1 VAVDHPLFWVLFNIF
16 VVIMLALDLGV
27 LNRRPHEIGFR
38 EAVTWSLVWVGL
50 AAAFAGFVYFWHGR
64 PAALEFVGGYLVEQ
78 SLSIDNLFVFVVIFR
93 YFKVPAPLQ
102 HRVLYWG
109 IIGALIMRGIFIV
122 AGVGLI
128 RRFDWLIYIFGA
140 FLVFNGVQLMRQT
153 EMEVHPDQNP
163 IVRLLRRLMPVSSE
177 YEGGKFLVRRERLYA
192 TPMLVVLLV
201 IETTDVLFAV
211 DSVPAVLAISLDPF
225 IVYTSNVFAI
235 LGLRSMYFVL
245 AGMMQTFRYLHYGLA
260 VILMFIGTK
269 MLISHF
275 YKIPTEVALG
285 VVAALLAVSV
295 GASLM
300 HKEASESEE

>member
-1 VAVDHPLFWVLFNIF
+1 MDHPLFWVLFNIF

-27 LNRRPHEIGFR
+27 LNRRPHEIAFR

-50 AAAFAGFVYFWHGR
+50 AAAFAGVVYFWHGR

-295 GASLM
+295 GASLL

>member
-1 VAVDHPLFWVLFNIF
+1 VDHPLFWVLFNIF

-27 LNRRPHEIGFR
+27 LNRRPHEIAFR

-285 VVAALLAVSV
+285 VVAALLAASV

>member
-1 VAVDHPLFWVLFNIF
+1 VTVDHPLFWVLFNIF

-285 VVAALLAVSV
+285 VVAALLAASV

>member
-1 VAVDHPLFWVLFNIF
+1 VDHPLFWVLFNIF

-93 YFKVPAPLQ
+93 YFKVPAPFQ

-285 VVAALLAVSV
+285 VVAALLAASV

>member
-1 VAVDHPLFWVLFNIF
+1 VTVDHPLFWVLFNIF
-16 VVIMLALDLGV
+16 VVTMLALDLGV

-109 IIGALIMRGIFIV
+109 IIGALLMRGIFIV

-192 TPMLVVLLV
+192 TPLLVVLLV

-269 MLISHF
+269 MLISHL

-285 VVAALLAVSV
+285 VVAALLAGSV
-295 GASLM
+295 GASLL
-300 HKEASESEE
+300 HKEASESQE

>member
-1 VAVDHPLFWVLFNIF
+1 MDHPLFWVLFNIF

-38 EAVTWSLVWVGL
+38 EAVSWSLVWVGL

>member
-1 VAVDHPLFWVLFNIF
+1 VTVDHPLFWVLFNIF

-245 AGMMQTFRYLHYGLA
+245 AGMMQTFRYLHYGVA

-295 GASLM
+295 CASLM

>member
-1 VAVDHPLFWVLFNIF
+1 VALDHPLFWILFNVF

-27 LNRRPHEIGFR
+27 LNRRPHEIRFR
-38 EAVTWSLVWVGL
+38 EALSWSLVWVAL
-50 AAAFAGFVYFWHGR
+50 AAAFATFVFFWHGR

-78 SLSIDNLFVFVVIFR
+78 SLSIDNLFVFLVIFR

-109 IIGALIMRGIFIV
+109 IIGALVMRGVFII

-128 RRFDWLIYIFGA
+128 RRFDWLIYLFGA
-140 FLVFNGVQLMRQT
+140 FLVFNGVQLMRQK

-163 IVRLLRRLMPVSSE
+163 IVRLLRRFMPVSSE
-177 YEGGKFLVRRERLYA
+177 YDGGKFLVRRERLYA

-245 AGMMQTFRYLHYGLA
+245 AGMMQTFRYLHYGLS
-260 VILMFIGTK
+260 VILIFIGVK
-269 MLISHF
+269 MLISHY
-275 YKIPTEVALG
+275 YKIPTGVALA
-285 VVAALLAVSV
+285 VVAALLALSV
-295 GASLM
+295 AASLL
-300 HKEASESEE
+300 HRQAPTAED

>member
-1 VAVDHPLFWVLFNIF
+1 MDHPLFWVLFNIF

-27 LNRRPHEIGFR
+27 LNRRPHEIAFR

-295 GASLM
+295 GASLL

>member
-1 VAVDHPLFWVLFNIF
+1 MDHPLFWVLFNIF

-38 EAVTWSLVWVGL
+38 EAVSWSLVWVGL

-275 YKIPTEVALG
+275 YKIPTEVALA

>member
-1 VAVDHPLFWVLFNIF
+1 VTVDHPLFWVLFNIF

-27 LNRRPHEIGFR
+27 LNRRPHEIAFR

-285 VVAALLAVSV
+285 VVAALLAGSV